1 MFATVSDKGQLT
13 LPKPLREAMGIAPG
27 ARLELQLGANG
38 TLQVRVASR
47 GAASLLGLLAKSSA
61 GAVTLEGMD
70 DAITRTVKARAKAK
84 P

>member
-13 LPKPLREAMGIAPG
+13 LPKPLRVAMGIAPG

-47 GAASLLGLLAKSSA
+47 GAASLFGLLARP
-61 GAVTLEGMD
+61 GRRTVTREGME
-70 DAITRTVKARAKAK
+70 DAITRTVKARAKTK
-84 P
+84 S